1 MKYIESVDI
10 ISKKVLNETS
20 GELEILDFRQVKT
33 TKKIKGGF
41 GMFYKSY
48 EEAVENIINSKLDW
62 TILLE
67 VKNQFTYKRIECCIS
82 ATDISTK
89 LGCTKSK
96 VNSVISSMVDQELL
110 MRVHRGVYRL
120 NPYMVI
126 PFRSDGEYLQAEW
139 TALANKSTKKEQ
151 DDNTNK

>member
-1 MKYIESVDI
+1 MIVEVCTDI
-10 ISKKVLNETS
+10 ISKKILNETS
-20 GELEILDFRQVKT
+20 GELEVVDFTRVKQ

-82 ATDISTK
+82 ALDISTK
-89 LGCTKSK
+89 LGCSSQK
-96 VNSVISSMVDQELL
+96 VSSLIKLMTEEKLL
-110 MRVHRGVYRL
+110 MRVGRGIYRL

-126 PFRSDGEYLQAEW
+126 PFRSDGESLQAEW
-139 TALANKSTKKEQ
+139 SMLTNTLERSER
-151 DDNTNK
+151 DNNSK